1 MNEKIYQIALTRIDG
16 VGPIGVRS
24 LMKHFT
30 QVSELY
36 DASYKDLIELGI
48 RKSIIQQI
56 IDKTTLESAQKTFD
70 LSVQK
75 GIEILFYQDE
85 KYPKRLQYFDDM
97 PPILYYKGNASLNTS
112 KVIAIVG
119 TRDPSKLGILQCEQL
134 VHDLKDYNAT
144 IVSGL
149 AYGIDAK
156 AHETS
161 LQQDLPTIGVM
172 ASGMKHIYPSDHQS
186 LAKKMIEHGGILTE
200 FAYDTLAKREHFP
213 MRNRIVAAMVDAV
226 VVVESASKGGSL
238 ITAEFANQY
247 NKDVFAF
254 PGRFNDSRAQGCNGL
269 IKKHKAHMIE
279 TVDDLAYI
287 LRWDQMPTV
296 KQISM
301 FENLSSDEEKIVH
314 HLKHHGETHIDQ
326 LTKEIDLPLGKFQ
339 SLILNLELK
348 GILKSLPGKRYICI
362 Q

>member
-1 MNEKIYQIALTRIDG
+1 MNEKIYQIALTQIDG
-16 VGPIGVRS
+16 LGPIGVRNIMKNFSKASS
-24 LMKHFT
+24 LFDT
-30 QVSELY
+30 
-36 DASYKDLIELGI
+36 SYKELVGLGV
-48 RKSIIQQI
+48 RKAIIKQI
-56 IDKTTLESAQKTFD
+56 IDRTTIQSAQETFD
-70 LSVQK
+70 LSEQK
-75 GIEILFYQDE
+75 GIKILFYQDDL
-85 KYPKRLQYFDDM
+85 YPKRLQYFDGM

-119 TRDPSKLGILQCEQL
+119 MRDPSKLGMLQCEKL
-134 VHDLKDYNAT
+134 VKHLKDYNVT

-156 AHETS
+156 AHQTS
-161 LQQDLPTIGVM
+161 LQHGMPTIGVM
-172 ASGMKHIYPSDHQS
+172 ASGMKHVYPSDHK
-186 LAKKMIEHGGILTE
+186 LMVKEILKNGGILTE
-200 FAYDTLAKREHFP
+200 FPYNALAKREHFP

-279 TVDDLAYI
+279 TVDDLVYI
-287 LRWDQMPTV
+287 LRWNEKPTV
-296 KQISM
+296 KQISL
-301 FENLSSDEEKIVH
+301 FENLSLDEQKIVH
-314 HLKHHGETHIDQ
+314 YLKHYGETHIDK
-326 LTKEIDLPLGKFQ
+326 LTKEIESPIGKLQ
-339 SLILNLELK
+339 SQILNLELK
-348 GILKSLPGKRYICI
+348 GILKSLPGKRYICV